1 MKRTFILIFI
11 PLGIP
16 YDAFEI
22 VKPLLFVNWLLFMF
36 SISYIYSISLTL
48 DLMYVNRRK
57 HSELVG
63 ELSNSYNKEEKL
75 LSEVCMCPGFQ
86 VS

>member
-36 SISYIYSISLTL
+36 SISYILQYIFDTRF
-48 DLMYVNRRK
+48 DVCEQEKTFGTCRRTIK
-57 HSELVG
+57 FL
-63 ELSNSYNKEEKL
+63 
-75 LSEVCMCPGFQ
+75 
-86 VS
+86 